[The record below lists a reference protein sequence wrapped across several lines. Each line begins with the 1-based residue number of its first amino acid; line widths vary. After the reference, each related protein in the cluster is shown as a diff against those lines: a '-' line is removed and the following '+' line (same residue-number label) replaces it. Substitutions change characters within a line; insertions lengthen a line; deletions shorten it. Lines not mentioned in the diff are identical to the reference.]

1 VTARGHTLIEL
12 LVALV
17 VLEVGL
23 LAVVGTCVLAAR
35 LVSRAEVLEWG
46 VAEVQ
51 RTLDSLAAVQGVGS
65 HRQASGPGE
74 LRWDVRG
81 DGAVSVEYAVG
92 DSVLIAVEGRVGA
105 APASGG

>member
-1 VTARGHTLIEL
+1 VTGRGHTLVEL

-23 LAVVGTCVLAAR
+23 LGVVGTCVLAAR
-35 LVSRAEVLEWG
+35 LVSRAEILEWG
-46 VAEVQ
+46 AAEAQ
-51 RTLDSLAAVQGVGS
+51 RTLDSLVAVRGVGS

-74 LRWDVRG
+74 LRWHVGG
-81 DGAVSVEYAVG
+81 DGAVTVEYTVG
-92 DSVLIAVEGRVGA
+92 DSVLVSLEGRVVA